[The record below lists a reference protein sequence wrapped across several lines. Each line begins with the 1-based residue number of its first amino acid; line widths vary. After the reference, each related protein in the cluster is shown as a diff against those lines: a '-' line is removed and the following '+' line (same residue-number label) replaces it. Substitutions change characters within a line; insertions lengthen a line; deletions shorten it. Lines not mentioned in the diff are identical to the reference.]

1 MNALRAE
8 LSRLRY
14 RRRTMWSLL
23 GVLLVSLMVPVMWMD
38 AARPLDDA
46 ERAQA
51 AEIFASIPAGECVGC
66 SPADFTRDPWT
77 FGDVVTTGLMP
88 YAVMMG
94 AAVLLIVLLYV
105 GSDLRSGAV
114 GTQLTFTPRRRVLVA
129 ARTAVAGLLGGVL
142 MATALVTSTVV
153 SAVWFVAMNGYA
165 ALDATTSLLALVI
178 SGTFYGAVLGAVGA
192 LLTFLLGG
200 ASGAGALVVG
210 VFVANLLA
218 LWTGDEVKTPAW
230 VLHLLPT
237 QQGIALL
244 DGSVQGV
251 NSYGT
256 LHYEIRRTEA
266 VVYHLAVTALA
277 AAVTL
282 PVFERR
288 DIRN

>member
-1 MNALRAE
+1 MT
-8 LSRLRY
+8 SY
-14 RRRTMWSLL
+14 WS
-23 GVLLVSLMVPVMWMD
+23 D
-38 AARPLDDA
+38 
-46 ERAQA
+46 Q
-51 AEIFASIPAGECVGC
+51 
-66 SPADFTRDPWT
+66 
-77 FGDVVTTGLMP
+77 
-88 YAVMMG
+88 
-94 AAVLLIVLLYV
+94 
-105 GSDLRSGAV
+105 
-114 GTQLTFTPRRRVLVA
+114 
-129 ARTAVAGLLGGVL
+129 
-142 MATALVTSTVV
+142 
-153 SAVWFVAMNGYA
+153 NH
-165 ALDATTSLLALVI
+165 
-178 SGTFYGAVLGAVGA
+178 
-192 LLTFLLGG
+192 G